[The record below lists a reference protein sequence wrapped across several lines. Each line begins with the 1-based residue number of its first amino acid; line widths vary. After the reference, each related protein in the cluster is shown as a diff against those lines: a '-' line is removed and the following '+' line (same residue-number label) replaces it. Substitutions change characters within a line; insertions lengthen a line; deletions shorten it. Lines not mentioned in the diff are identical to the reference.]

1 MSFSWYVLHSKPN
14 KEDFLYSQ
22 LSHREIVAY
31 YPRLR
36 VEPVNPR
43 SRKVKPFFPGY
54 LFVHVDLERTPLSSL
69 AYIPG
74 VNRVVSFDFEPAVVP
89 EEIIRTIQNNVDQIN
104 QNPDSGQSQFIHG
117 DPVIIQGGPFEGY
130 QAIFDTHLEGSERVR
145 LLIKLLR
152 GQQVRVQVPSRMV
165 KPKKK

>member
-1 MSFSWYVLHSKPN
+1 MSLAWYVLHSKPN
-14 KEDFLYSQ
+14 KEDFLFSQ
-22 LSHREIVAY
+22 LKNRAIEVY
-31 YPRLR
+31 YPLLR
-36 VEPVNPR
+36 VDPVNPR

-54 LFVHVDLERTPLSSL
+54 LFVQIDLEGTPLSSL
-69 AYIPG
+69 AYVPG
-74 VNRVVSFDFEPAVVP
+74 TNRVVSFDHVPAIVP
-89 EEIIRTIQNNVDQIN
+89 DEVIHTIRQNVDKIN
-104 QNPDSGQSQFIHG
+104 EHPDNFQKQLHHG

-152 GQQVRVQVPSRMV
+152 GQQMRVQVPSQMI